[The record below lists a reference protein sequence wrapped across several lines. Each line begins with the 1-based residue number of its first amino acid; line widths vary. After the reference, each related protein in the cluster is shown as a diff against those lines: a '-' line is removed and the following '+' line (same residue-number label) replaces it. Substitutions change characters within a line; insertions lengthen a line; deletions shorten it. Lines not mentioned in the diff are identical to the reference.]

1 MRAVQVGF
9 PPLCALLAVIN
20 QLAADGYS
28 TAACCSALFALLVW
42 LPLRPIRQ
50 AIYAYSKAFSSAI
63 TKRDIDSLMRPA
75 QVRPEPQ
82 ARLKIPV
89 RCQCSVHHSGDCIG
103 CAAGARGGRRH
114 HQAQVHGQLLDNGL
128 HGLR

>member
-75 QVRPEPQ
+75 QVP
-82 ARLKIPV
+82 ARATGETQDPRALSVLGAPLRRLHWV
-89 RCQCSVHHSGDCIG
+89 RCRCQGWSTPSPSASTWSASG
-103 CAAGARGGRRH
+103 
-114 HQAQVHGQLLDNGL
+114 
-128 HGLR
+128 